1 MDIMKREK
9 TLVDENRQENESYS
23 DESLFNITSFGN
35 DIMLNQLVSMYD
47 EGDIEKPELQRK
59 YVWTKLEASRFI
71 DSILLGLPVPSIFL
85 AKTENSKLLIVDG
98 YQRIMTIH
106 DYLKGIPFSGE
117 NTVFRLSDSAVINP
131 LWRGRSYG
139 ELTDSQKRAIRT
151 YTIHAIIF
159 EQKHPRNDTGMYQI
173 FERINTGGRT
183 LKPQEIRNCIYH
195 GSFNDL
201 LMNLNKEPIWREVL
215 GAEEDSRMADV
226 ELILRFFAF
235 NDISNRKEYTQ
246 GQINL
251 AKYLNDYMSDC
262 FNISNDDLEFK
273 RNQFISVIKYL
284 HHSIG
289 HCVFRNAS
297 LKNGEIKWANKINPV
312 IFDSVCTAAV
322 KSLSSFDINGIVKG
336 ELFAKYKKMV
346 LDDEYKAL
354 IKQRTTNI
362 DNIKLRVS
370 LAAKALF
377 GTEI

>member
-1 MDIMKREK
+1 MKKEN
-9 TLVDENRQENESYS
+9 TLIEENSLEIESYS
-23 DESLFNITSFGN
+23 DDSLFNITSFGN
-35 DIMLNQLVSMYD
+35 DIMLNQLVFMYD

-117 NTVFRLSDSAVINP
+117 NNVFKLSDSDVINA
-131 LWRGRSYG
+131 LWRGKSYN
-139 ELTDSQKRAIRT
+139 ELSDSQKRSIRT
-151 YTIHAIIF
+151 YTIHAIVF

-201 LMNLNKEPIWREVL
+201 LMNLNKESVWREII
-215 GAEEDSRMADV
+215 GPTEDSRMADV

-235 NDISNRKEYTQ
+235 NDLSNRQEYTQ

-251 AKYLNDYMSDC
+251 TKYLNDYMSDYS
-262 FNISNDDLEFK
+262 NITSIEIEKK
-273 RNQFISVIKYL
+273 RKQFINVINYL
-284 HHSIG
+284 HYSIG
-289 HCVFRNAS
+289 AEVFRNAT
-297 LKNGEIKWANKINPV
+297 LKNGKITWANKINPV
-312 IFDSVCTAAV
+312 VFDSVCTATV
-322 KSLSSFDINGIVKG
+322 KSLNSFEINSINPRCMF
-336 ELFAKYKKMV
+336 EKYKQLV
-346 LDDEYKAL
+346 LDDEYKAI

-362 DNIKLRVS
+362 ENIKSRVS
-370 LAAKALF
+370 FAAKVLF
-377 GTEI
+377 GVEI